1 MKSFEDEVNSIMC
14 RAEAS
19 GGLGSSPTANK
30 ILDAAKPY
38 YQKGS
43 DQDKAY
49 IIAKIEKLK
58 KEPGIGFQ
66 SNYIQKLEN

>member
-1 MKSFEDEVNSIMC
+1 MKKLEDAINAIMC

-30 ILDAAKPY
+30 IIEAVKPY

-43 DQDKAY
+43 EQDKAY

-58 KEPGIGFQ
+58 KEPGIEFQ
-66 SNYIQKLEN
+66 SNYLQKLES